1 MKFNSTSKTPG
12 KTPKV
17 EEKLFENIIDNLGKP
32 KVTPSIQQQVIDNS
46 PKKLTPEVQQ
56 KILGVPKVQP
66 KVRPKVRVET
76 MSERI
81 ERITYQYDENDKRP
95 KHLDD
100 PLIVSQEDMTNR
112 NLRPK
117 QFSNLD
123 PNSYPSNP
131 KQKKALTTWEIMVD
145 QAKNPQ
151 DKYDRESAKQV
162 RETILDSWKKP
173 TMRKYLGED
182 ELELIGRSK
191 KQLEIKRIKDDEA
204 LKKLIS
210 PIAEYKPF
218 IPSPI
223 PNLNDYLNDKSLMKP
238 GISKDLLELNADID
252 RNMKY
257 VLEGDD
263 QKEIESEELGTTN
276 DNKYKEVEDDR

>member
-12 KTPKV
+12 VKPEV

-32 KVTPSIQQQVIDNS
+32 KVTPSIQQQVINNS
-46 PKKLTPEVQQ
+46 PKKLTPGVQQ
-56 KILGVPKVQP
+56 KILGTPKVQP
-66 KVRPKVRVET
+66 QVKPKVRVET

-81 ERITYQYDENDKRP
+81 ERITYQVDENDKRP
-95 KHLDD
+95 VHLDN

-145 QAKNPQ
+145 QAKNPK

-162 RETILDSWKKP
+162 RQTILDSWKKP

-182 ELELIGRSK
+182 ELELIGRGK
-191 KQLEIKRIKDDEA
+191 KQLEAKRLRE
-204 LKKLIS
+204 
-210 PIAEYKPF
+210 AEYLKERPVYVEPF
-218 IPSPI
+218 RVEPVPK
-223 PNLNDYLNDKSLMKP
+223 LNDYMREKAGFQP
-238 GISKDLLELNADID
+238 GITKDLIQLQSEIKK
-252 RNMKY
+252 NMDY
-257 VLEGDD
+257 VMGNDD
-263 QKEIESEELGTTN
+263 QKEESKESVSSEN
-276 DNKYKEVEDDR
+276 DKYKEVEID

>member
-12 KTPKV
+12 VKPEV

-32 KVTPSIQQQVIDNS
+32 KVTPSIQQQVINNS
-46 PKKLTPEVQQ
+46 PKKLTPGVQQ
-56 KILGVPKVQP
+56 KILGTPKVQP
-66 KVRPKVRVET
+66 KVKPKVRVET

-81 ERITYQYDENDKRP
+81 ERLTYQYDENDKRP
-95 KHLDD
+95 IHLDN

-117 QFSNLD
+117 QFSNMD

-145 QAKNPQ
+145 QAKNPK

-162 RETILDSWKKP
+162 RQTILDSWKKP

-191 KQLEIKRIKDDEA
+191 KQLEAKRKIDQERMKERPVYVEPVRYEPVPKLKDYMEEKA
-204 LKKLIS
+204 G
-210 PIAEYKPF
+210 F
-218 IPSPI
+218 Q
-223 PNLNDYLNDKSLMKP
+223 P
-238 GISKDLLELNADID
+238 GITKDLIQLQSEIKK
-252 RNMKY
+252 NMDY
-257 VLEGDD
+257 VMGRDD
-263 QKEIESEELGTTN
+263 QKVESKESEENKN
-276 DNKYKEVEDDR
+276 DQYKEDEDDR